1 MNSDL
6 KESSAIQT
14 HINILQNVINRM
26 ASNSA
31 NSKTWAITIISAII
45 VLLIDKSKTN
55 VFYIAYIPL
64 IMFFFLDCFYLGL
77 ERHFRDLYNKFIINM
92 ESEKFDFNVVYKLQG
107 PKKLLEKIKCTVLG
121 AWSFSTTPFY
131 AILGILI
138 FVISKI
144 S

>member
-64 IMFFFLDCFYLGL
+64 VMFFLLDCFYLGL

-92 ESEKFDFNVVYKLQG
+92 ESEKFDFKIVYKLRG

-138 FVISKI
+138 FIISKI